1 MASLRDLYARWMGK
15 EGTALGGIAVAVLM
29 WRIAAMLEPVDVAP
43 APWTR
48 RSRWWA
54 LTWVLVVSAISAAA
68 MAQSVA
74 ARPASLG
81 LVLFAA
87 VAPGLAWIDMRSLL
101 LPYPILAVLA
111 FAALVSFCVDAW
123 WSGGAVH
130 LGRAVLCGGVLA
142 VLGWLWWKA
151 VDGGVGLGDVALL
164 GVVGLYLGW
173 FSVAAVWTGLAIASL
188 IALAVLVLARIGRVP
203 RGSLV
208 PLGPPILAG
217 WWAATALAATG
228 RM

>member
-1 MASLRDLYARWMGK
+1 MGQ
-15 EGTALGGIAVAVLM
+15 EGAALGGIAVAVLM
-29 WRIAAMLEPVDVAP
+29 WRIAAVLEPVEIEP
-43 APWTR
+43 SPWTR

-54 LTWVLVVSAISAAA
+54 LAWMFVASAISTAA
-68 MAQSVA
+68 MAQSVP
-74 ARPASLG
+74 ARPASVG

-101 LPYPILAVLA
+101 LPFPILAVLA
-111 FAALVSFCVDAW
+111 FAALVSFCHDAW
-123 WSGGAVH
+123 WSGSAAP
-130 LGRAVLCGGVLA
+130 LGRAVLSGAVVA

-151 VDGGVGLGDVALL
+151 SDYWVGLGDVALL

-173 FSVAAVWTGLAIASL
+173 FSAAAVWAALAIASL
-188 IALAVLVLARIGRVP
+188 LALAAVALARIGRVP

-228 RM
+228 GT